1 MEGRRGRDVEEE
13 RKRKVSRKK
22 GGALESDKETD
33 GGDGEG
39 EGLKLKEPSR
49 PLREWFISTVKL
61 N

>member
-1 MEGRRGRDVEEE
+1 MRVT
-13 RKRKVSRKK
+13 KK
-22 GGALESDKETD
+22 QI